1 MRNFLHTLTTP
12 EEWSLI
18 SIILVGL
25 MFLWTFSVLVGEA
38 FDANFPA

>member
-1 MRNFLHTLTTP
+1 MKTFWHVLTTP
-12 EEWSLI
+12 EEWSI
-18 SIILVGL
+18 VSIILVGL